1 MTRKKVAINCC
12 EPNGRAEA
20 FELIQGFVSGLRN
33 GYRQF
38 AVTHERL
45 AGGGSRLVI
54 ESNGLVVGEEQ
65 DAAGAAV
72 EPGSE
77 PSHAPAET
85 ADV

>member
-12 EPNGRAEA
+12 EPNGRAEG

-45 AGGGSRLVI
+45 PDGGSRLVI
-54 ESNGLVVGEEQ
+54 ESNGLVVGEDPNAEVE
-65 DAAGAAV
+65 AAEA
-72 EPGSE
+72 
-77 PSHAPAET
+77 AET
-85 ADV
+85 AEPEKPGKA